1 MPVVVKEAATDLH
14 RGPVLVSVEYILSF
28 QNAKRSSWK
37 RSINML
43 ASGVAMGLIGGVSTE
58 ILNNTSDTSKLT
70 TSWKDA
76 YSGYAAS
83 DPMVRHLIYANSIET

>member
-1 MPVVVKEAATDLH
+1 
-14 RGPVLVSVEYILSF
+14 
-28 QNAKRSSWK
+28 
-37 RSINML
+37 ML